1 MSGYKTYAGNIPSYL
16 QNRLQSLVTF
26 LLEMQLKYNVSFGD
40 NETFCSCSCRDFRR
54 TRLLCKHFFAIIES
68 ERKQFS
74 DLTKLFLNHPL
85 TNLDRN
91 LFEDHKIDNVANPTL
106 VKGKWKKCEKQIEEK
121 HVPNIMDSSDF
132 ENASGKNSFWVF
144 SISYSGSDKFLFA
157 WDCANL
163 MNYRK
168 THTEHWSELN
178 TEHWTEIRWSPRIRT
193 FFWNYY
199 ETMKLQIILHS

>member
-1 MSGYKTYAGNIPSYL
+1 MFP
-16 QNRLQSLVTF
+16 
-26 LLEMQLKYNVSFGD
+26 LEITKHFVAAHVEISEEQG
-40 NETFCSCSCRDFRR
+40 FCAN
-54 TRLLCKHFFAIIES
+54 TFFAIIES

-157 WDCANL
+157 
-163 MNYRK
+163 
-168 THTEHWSELN
+168 
-178 TEHWTEIRWSPRIRT
+178 
-193 FFWNYY
+193 
-199 ETMKLQIILHS
+199 